1 MINAVYFTSFMLCS
15 DESWTIYQHWDN
27 PPPPQLPS
35 PPFFCI
41 IHTCIFSYSFMIRIF
56 FIPIGDYKWNCRPS
70 RRRLWSKWSKW
81 RRNRRER
88 CFHAPIRSPN
98 SNIRRRFR
106 SVRWWNKGNVAH
118 LPRRILRSE
127 TVMTCNITH
136 TSSPNT
142 APSKK
147 SKKKKTRN
155 WKRVKPSFSIPQPQE
170 PDDTEEEVQ
179 VERFMKKQGRMKIL
193 MPGPLHAYNS
203 HMGGVDLFDQCLAN
217 YRSSIRTKKWWLL
230 FQWGVDASRSNPWLL
245 SRRSKDSPQL
255 PFIRYMAKNLMKR
268 NTVPWPRSGYKG
280 KIGAGIGI

>member
-1 MINAVYFTSFMLCS
+1 MLYISLHSCFVVMNHEQYINIGT
-15 DESWTIYQHWDN
+15 T

-179 VERFMKKQGRMKIL
+179 VERFMKKTRQDENL
-193 MPGPLHAYNS
+193 DA
-203 HMGGVDLFDQCLAN
+203 
-217 YRSSIRTKKWWLL
+217 RSTPRLQFTHGWRWLI
-230 FQWGVDASRSNPWLL
+230 WPVL
-245 SRRSKDSPQL
+245 SQL
-255 PFIRYMAKNLMKR
+255 PVFYQNKEVAASIPMGSRCFSLKSMASLPKK
-268 NTVPWPRSGYKG
+268 
-280 KIGAGIGI
+280 

>member
-1 MINAVYFTSFMLCS
+1 MLYISLHSCFVVMNHEQYINIGT
-15 DESWTIYQHWDN
+15 T
-27 PPPPQLPS
+27 PPPQLPS

-70 RRRLWSKWSKW
+70 RRRLWSKW

-179 VERFMKKQGRMKIL
+179 VERFMKKKTRQDENL
-193 MPGPLHAYNS
+193 DA
-203 HMGGVDLFDQCLAN
+203 
-217 YRSSIRTKKWWLL
+217 RSTPRLQFTHGWRWLI
-230 FQWGVDASRSNPWLL
+230 WPVL
-245 SRRSKDSPQL
+245 SQL
-255 PFIRYMAKNLMKR
+255 PVFYQNKEVVASIPMGSRCFSLKSMASLPKK
-268 NTVPWPRSGYKG
+268 
-280 KIGAGIGI
+280 